1 MRKIFVFII
10 ICSLSFSSYVK
21 AIDYAILIS
30 AGQASTDNTFSNS
43 EYWYDLFLAYE
54 DLVLREG
61 YNPAN
66 VIVFYGNGTSFNSTR
81 PRYQLALHGWGNI
94 VDFDNNFATMN
105 AEFARLGGIITNND
119 NLHIRWVVGH
129 GNESGQ
135 DNYSAFIQNRNVWIT
150 ENQIVTMINQITNY
164 NRRKIM
170 WMTCRSGCLAHGT
183 VTLNNNRTVL
193 ITSSNWNQNSQA
205 YNLPNETIHAQ
216 FNYVTTS
223 ALFGQ
228 DPLGTAF
235 NGDNNGDGVINM
247 WELWRIADVSPI
259 MTSDPQLGNAG
270 ALANLIYIDE
280 GLQLNN
286 ETLPNNIEFR
296 VDNFTTTN
304 TTIQNNSTVTIDID
318 QGFNATGTFNAPVG
332 VVLNI
337 RP

>member
-1 MRKIFVFII
+1 MRKILIFVI

-30 AGQASTDNTFSNS
+30 AGQATTDNTFSNS
-43 EYWYDLFLAYE
+43 EYWYDLFLAFE

-61 YNPAN
+61 YDPAN
-66 VIVFYGNGTSFNSTR
+66 IFVFYGNGTSFNSSR

-105 AEFARLGGIITNND
+105 AEFARLGGVITNND

-129 GNESGQ
+129 GKETGQ
-135 DNYSAFIQNRNVWIT
+135 DKYSALIQNRNVWIT
-150 ENQIVTMINQITNY
+150 ENQIVTMINQIANY

-183 VTLNNNRTVL
+183 VNLNNNRTVL
-193 ITSSNWNQNSQA
+193 ITSSNWNQNSFA
-205 YNLPNETIHAQ
+205 YILPGETIHAE

-228 DPLGTAF
+228 DPLGSSF

-247 WELWRIADVSPI
+247 WELWRVADVSPI
-259 MTSDPQLGNAG
+259 MRSYPQLGNAG

-286 ETLPNNIEFR
+286 ATLPNNIEYR

-304 TTIQNNSTVTIDID
+304 TTIQNNSNVTIDID

-332 VVLNI
+332 AILNI